1 MAKKELKKHLTET
14 RGLYQGRRL
23 EGKVRNL
30 SIKPAKKQ
38 KSHKI
43 ID

>member
-23 EGKVRNL
+23 EGKVKNIG
-30 SIKPAKKQ
+30 IKPIKKQ
-38 KSHKI
+38 KSRSK
-43 ID
+43 

>member
-1 MAKKELKKHLTET
+1 MAKKELKMHLRET

-30 SIKPAKKQ
+30 GIKPAKKQ
-38 KSHKI
+38 KKS
-43 ID
+43 